1 MYPQVKYPMLN
12 ITFGIAVLLSTG
24 LLFAKFVQLFR
35 LPSVTGYILAGLVLG
50 PSGLGFLTPEGVG
63 HQLDHFT
70 QIALMMLAFGIG
82 EHIELRRLQKIA
94 KDVTWISFVQAF
106 ATYLF
111 VLAATWFVAQ
121 QVSPATSPRDNF
133 ILAMLLGAIA
143 VATAPAAL
151 LLVVRELKA
160 RGPFTSTL
168 MAVIAIDDGICIM
181 LFGITVS
188 IGHQLIGNSVVSPVV
203 GIMGAVSEIF
213 FSIITGVITGF
224 LLDLVMDKL
233 QRKGEML
240 TAGLGLLLLCGEITR
255 ELHLS
260 PLLAGMMAGF
270 VIINRAKRDVRLF
283 RVMNNFEPPV
293 YVLFFTLAGVHLNLE
308 ALWLAGWVGLAYL
321 IARVAGKYFGS
332 FLGGALSGAPVAVR
346 NYMGL
351 ALLPQAGAAIGL
363 VFIVTSDSQLSGW
376 SEIITPVVF
385 AGVMISELIGPSL
398 VRFSL
403 EQAGETGFTHKKHQ
417 SFGKSLLKKFLGRS
431 QDRWAPVPWKGAP
444 LHPVENPR
452 GVILFGAANFTAV
465 QGLARIATLFA
476 DHYHAMPKSVR
487 VLAPKMK
494 NSLSEKEIEE
504 LFSTEQDETENLGY
518 PLQKEL
524 VFGRPEQGLLE
535 AVNTNQTRLLVL
547 GYHASSKPLAMKKV
561 FTTITDNVSCPVVAI
576 RFAGP
581 LSFERILVPFIELA
595 DLDEMRPVLQTMAA
609 TGKPCF
615 TFMHL
620 MSADNSRQ
628 ELRDGER
635 KLEQWRQVNLF
646 DLGNEQIVIAAD
658 SRLEKILK
666 KSADY
671 DLIIIKAARKVG
683 IRRFFAG
690 SLANSVVQNCHCS
703 VFSVY
708 IPSPKKREESREKTV
723 GSLNN

>member
-1 MYPQVKYPMLN
+1 MLN

-24 LLFAKFVQLFR
+24 LFFAKSVQLFR

-50 PSGLGFLTPEGVG
+50 PSGLGILTPESVG

-94 KDVTWISFVQAF
+94 KDVVYISFVQAF
-106 ATYLF
+106 ATCLF
-111 VLAATWFVAQ
+111 VLVATWVVAQ

-133 ILAMLLGAIA
+133 ILAMLLGTIA

-181 LFGITVS
+181 FFGITVS
-188 IGHQLIGNSVVSPVV
+188 IGHQLIGNSAVTPVV

-213 FSIITGVITGF
+213 FSLIIGVATGF

-308 ALWLAGWVGLAYL
+308 ALWLAGWVGLAYFL
-321 IARVAGKYFGS
+321 ARIAGKYCGS
-332 FLGGALSGAPVAVR
+332 FLGGTLSGASGAVR

-363 VFIVTSDSQLSGW
+363 VFIVTSDPQLSGW
-376 SEIITPVVF
+376 GEIITPVVF
-385 AGVMISELIGPSL
+385 AGVMVSELIGPSL

-403 EQAGETGFTHKKHQ
+403 EQAGETGFTQTHHQ
-417 SFGKSLLKKFLGRS
+417 SHGKSLLKNFFIRS
-431 QDRWAPVPWKGAP
+431 QDCCIPAPWKGAP
-444 LHPVENPR
+444 LHPVETPQ

-465 QGLARIATLFA
+465 RGLARVSTLFA
-476 DHYHAMPKSVR
+476 DHYQAVPKSVR
-487 VLAPKMK
+487 VLAPKLK
-494 NSLSEKEIEE
+494 NRLSEKEIAE
-504 LFSTEQDETENLGY
+504 LFSPEQGEIENLGY

-524 VFGRPEQGLLE
+524 IFSRPEQGLLE
-535 AVNTNQTRLLVL
+535 AVNKNQTRLLVL
-547 GYHASSKPLAMKKV
+547 GYHDSSKPLAMKKV
-561 FTTITDNVSCPVVAI
+561 FTTITDKVSCPVVAI
-576 RFAGP
+576 RFAGT
-581 LSFERILVPFIELA
+581 LSFDRILVPFLDLD
-595 DLDEMRPVLQTMAA
+595 DLDEMLPVLQTMA
-609 TGKPCF
+609 TTDKSNF

-620 MSADNSRQ
+620 MYADSTRQ
-628 ELRDGER
+628 ELLDAEK
-635 KLEQWRQVNLF
+635 KLQQWRQKILF
-646 DLGNEQIVIAAD
+646 DLTGEQIVIAAD

-666 KSADY
+666 KSTHY
-671 DLIIIKAARKVG
+671 DLIIIKAARKTGV
-683 IRRFFAG
+683 RRFFSG
-690 SLANSVVQNCHCS
+690 SLANSVIQNCRCS

-708 IPSPKKREESREKTV
+708 IPSPEKREEGREKSV
-723 GSLNN
+723 GFFNN

>member
-1 MYPQVKYPMLN
+1 MLN

-24 LLFAKFVQLFR
+24 LLFAKIVQLFR

-50 PSGLGFLTPEGVG
+50 PSGLGILTPESVG

-94 KDVTWISFVQAF
+94 KDVTYISFVQAF

-111 VLAATWFVAQ
+111 VLVATWLVAQ

-188 IGHQLIGNSVVSPVV
+188 IGHQLIGNSAVTPVM

-213 FSIITGVITGF
+213 FSVITGVATGF

-240 TAGLGLLLLCGEITR
+240 TAGLGLLLLCGEVTR

-308 ALWLAGWVGLAYL
+308 ALWLAGWVGLAYF

-332 FLGGALSGAPVAVR
+332 FLGGTLSGASGAVR

-363 VFIVTSDSQLSGW
+363 VFIVASDSRLGGW

-385 AGVMISELIGPSL
+385 AGVMVSELIGPSL

-403 EQAGETGFTHKKHQ
+403 EQAGETRFTKKHHQ
-417 SFGKSLLKKFLGRS
+417 SLGKSLLKNFSGRS
-431 QDRWAPVPWKGAP
+431 QDCWLPDPWKGAP
-444 LHPVENPR
+444 LHPGENSC
-452 GVILFGAANFTAV
+452 GVILFGAKNCSSV
-465 QGLARIATLFA
+465 RGLARISTLFA
-476 DHYHAMPKSVR
+476 HHYQAMPKSVR
-487 VLAPKMK
+487 VLAQERE
-494 NSLSEKEIEE
+494 NSLSKKEIEQ
-504 LFSTEQDETENLGY
+504 LFSIEQNETETLGY

-524 VFGRPEQGLLE
+524 VFSSPEQGLLE
-535 AVNTNQTRLLVL
+535 AVNKNQTRLLVL
-547 GYHASSKPLAMKKV
+547 GYHVSSKPLAIKKV

-576 RFAGP
+576 RFADT
-581 LSFERILVPFIELA
+581 LSFDRILVPFIALE
-595 DLDEMRPVLQTMAA
+595 DLNEMLPVLQTMAT
-609 TGKPCF
+609 TGEPYF
-615 TFMHL
+615 NFMHL
-620 MSADNSRQ
+620 LYADSTRQ
-628 ELRDGER
+628 ELLDAER
-635 KLEQWRQVNLF
+635 ELQLWRQRNLF
-646 DLGNEQIVIAAD
+646 DRDNEQIVIAAD

-666 KSADY
+666 TSAHY
-671 DLIIIKAARKVG
+671 DLIIIKAAKKVG
-683 IRRFFAG
+683 VRRFFAG
-690 SLANSVVQNCHCS
+690 SLANSVIQNCRCS

-708 IPSPKKREESREKTV
+708 IPSPEKGEDSRQQSSDCGLLK
-723 GSLNN
+723 